1 MKSKIRNDE
10 RANIFC
16 FPWLMYN
23 AFLIVRE
30 PKINENSIEPV
41 EFTDSDFFLEKTF
54 LIKTGD
60 RCTTDFEF
68 ENKRYGF
75 ECQRY
80 GIKTSNKKDV

>member
-1 MKSKIRNDE
+1 MKIQSS
-10 RANIFC
+10 
-16 FPWLMYN
+16 PS
-23 AFLIVRE
+23 
-30 PKINENSIEPV
+30 NSPIPI
-41 EFTDSDFFLEKTF
+41 FFLEKTF

-80 GIKTSNKKDV
+80 GIKTSNKKDVYTYRK